1 MDIAD
6 TIMQFE
12 NNILGKGKTEK
23 EIFEAEKKL
32 GLRFAIDY
40 RQYLK
45 KYGFAIV
52 NGHELTGLSNISCM
66 NVVEATETE
75 RSKNYLNEKMKE
87 WYVIE
92 NLNIDDVLIWQSSSE
107 EIFQVTPE
115 SICKIYDS
123 LSEYIWE

>member
-1 MDIAD
+1 MDITD

-32 GLRFAIDY
+32 GLRFALDY

-52 NGHELTGLSNISCM
+52 NGHELTGLSNVSCM
-66 NVVEATETE
+66 NVVEVTEIE
-75 RSKNYLNEKMKE
+75 RSKNYLNEKMMGC
-87 WYVIE
+87 YVIE
-92 NLNIDDVLIWQSSSE
+92 NLNIDDVMIWQSSSG
-107 EIFQVTPE
+107 EIYQVTPE
-115 SICKIYDS
+115 SIYKIYDS
-123 LSEYIWE
+123 LSEYIGE